1 MSFVWVTHESRPG
14 YAYLAP
20 EHYLEHPILGRGLSL
35 AAPEEL
41 ESDKAVIESAPAD
54 LPIPAETN
62 PADEAITH
70 EEH

>member
-1 MSFVWVTHESRPG
+1 MSFVYVIHESQPDKP
-14 YAYLAP
+14 YLAP
-20 EHYLEHPILGRGLSL
+20 EHYLEHPVLGRGLSL
-35 AAPEEL
+35 ATPEEL
-41 ESDKAVIESAPAD
+41 ETEKAVVEAAPAD